1 MHNVDGQGLTG
12 GARLVRYLLEACEK
26 RNIPIIYNTK
36 AIELLTNDAGRVIGV
51 RAQGDL
57 HKTDYFAKDGVVI
70 ATGGF
75 SANRELLCRYMGGPL
90 SRLVLRGSPY
100 VTGDNLMLPHRSE
113 RSLFISTSSTEARSL
128 RKRTLIRT
136 L

>member
-1 MHNVDGQGLTG
+1 MLVSS
-12 GARLVRYLLEACEK
+12 AICSKPVKSAIFRLSTTL
-26 RNIPIIYNTK
+26 K

-100 VTGDNLMLPHRSE
+100 VTGDNLMLTAPVGAQLVHIDQ
-113 RSLFISTSSTEARSL
+113 FPL
-128 RKRTLIRT
+128 RPDR
-136 L
+136 

>member
-90 SRLVLRGSPY
+90 SRLVLRGSP
-100 VTGDNLMLPHRSE
+100 HRSE
-113 RSLFISTSSTEARSL
+113 RSLFISTSSTAARSL